1 MAQWVHDVS
10 VLNQDFVDRVAAS
23 KDPEIANSRRTL
35 AHHVPTRWN
44 ADFDCLDAH
53 VFFKDIVQAMTGV
66 HANKLTAYCLN
77 DGQWDLSDEI
87 LEVLKVLFDFYLNKL
102 IKNTCIAF

>member
-1 MAQWVHDVS
+1 M
-10 VLNQDFVDRVAAS
+10 DRVANS

-35 AHHVPTRWN
+35 ARHVPTQWN

-66 HANKLTAYCLN
+66 RANKLTAYRLN
-77 DGQWDLSDEI
+77 DEQWELSDEI
-87 LEVLKVLFDFYLNKL
+87 LEVIKVLFDFF
-102 IKNTCIAF
+102 I